1 MVMAKRNVA
10 QPSTAYPSR
19 STTLLNRIHRSAPIS
34 NGNGQATGSKVRL
47 QIVIVGA
54 GLGGLATA
62 VALARQGHEVTILE
76 QAVSLGEVGAG
87 IQIPPNSSRLLL
99 KWGLGP
105 YLEESAVK
113 PESMTFR
120 RWANGDPVGYTSLC
134 PEFETR
140 YGAPYF
146 VIHRADFHRAL
157 CRRAK
162 DLGVKII
169 TDSRVMG
176 YDQSIPSASTLDGR
190 EYRADLIIAADGVK
204 SYARSVIL
212 GGADLPPQRT
222 GFAVYRAT
230 VDTEE
235 MKRDENT
242 FWLLEKPG
250 INIWIGEDR
259 HVMTYCIAGGN
270 SFNMVLSHVDHSS
283 PSTWDAENSI
293 RNMRESFQDWDP
305 KLFNVIKMIKSTSKW
320 PLVSGSRLLTW
331 ISRSQ
336 KLLILGDAA
345 HAMVPYMSQGA
356 AMAVE
361 DGASL
366 AAAISKISHKD
377 QLTTALRV
385 FERERMSRSYGMQ
398 SASLVNG
405 RLWHYPDGPLQQ
417 ARDDGMRAEVEG
429 KPFVESTNQWS
440 DPVTQIW
447 AYGYDAE
454 DAIEELWQIEGAQA

>member
-1 MVMAKRNVA
+1 MAKRNVA
-10 QPSTAYPSR
+10 QPGTAYPSR
-19 STTLLNRIHRSAPIS
+19 STTLLNRIHRSSQAS
-34 NGNGQATGSKVRL
+34 NGNGQVTGSKVRL

-62 VALARQGHEVTILE
+62 VALARKGHEVTILE

-120 RWANGDPVGYTSLC
+120 RWANGDPIGYTSLC
-134 PEFETR
+134 TEFETR
-140 YGAPYF
+140 YEAPYF

-176 YDQSIPSASTLDGR
+176 YDESIPSASTLDGR

-250 INIWIGEDR
+250 INIW
-259 HVMTYCIAGGN
+259 YAGK
-270 SFNMVLSHVDHSS
+270 
-283 PSTWDAENSI
+283 T
-293 RNMRESFQDWDP
+293 
-305 KLFNVIKMIKSTSKW
+305 KLH
-320 PLVSGSRLLTW
+320 
-331 ISRSQ
+331 
-336 KLLILGDAA
+336 
-345 HAMVPYMSQGA
+345 HA
-356 AMAVE
+356 
-361 DGASL
+361 
-366 AAAISKISHKD
+366 
-377 QLTTALRV
+377 R
-385 FERERMSRSYGMQ
+385 
-398 SASLVNG
+398 
-405 RLWHYPDGPLQQ
+405 
-417 ARDDGMRAEVEG
+417 
-429 KPFVESTNQWS
+429 STNMQPGLEKTAMS
-440 DPVTQIW
+440 
-447 AYGYDAE
+447 
-454 DAIEELWQIEGAQA
+454 

>member
-1 MVMAKRNVA
+1 MAKRNVA
-10 QPSTAYPSR
+10 QPNSAYPSR
-19 STTLLNRIHRSAPIS
+19 STTLLNRIHTSAPIS
-34 NGNGQATGSKVRL
+34 NGNGQVTGSKVRL

-62 VALARQGHEVTILE
+62 IALARQGHEVTVLE

-120 RWANGDPVGYTSLC
+120 RWANGDPIGYTSLC

-140 YGAPYF
+140 YVAPYF

-176 YDQSIPSASTLDGR
+176 YDESIPSASTLDGR

-204 SYARSVIL
+204 SYARAVVL
-212 GGADLPPQRT
+212 GGADVPPQRT
-222 GFAVYRAT
+222 GFAAYRAT

-242 FWLLEKPG
+242 SWLLEKPG
-250 INIWIGEDR
+250 INIWYVAKINL
-259 HVMTYCIAGGN
+259 H
-270 SFNMVLSHVDHSS
+270 
-283 PSTWDAENSI
+283 
-293 RNMRESFQDWDP
+293 
-305 KLFNVIKMIKSTSKW
+305 
-320 PLVSGSRLLTW
+320 
-331 ISRSQ
+331 
-336 KLLILGDAA
+336 
-345 HAMVPYMSQGA
+345 HA
-356 AMAVE
+356 
-361 DGASL
+361 
-366 AAAISKISHKD
+366 
-377 QLTTALRV
+377 R
-385 FERERMSRSYGMQ
+385 
-398 SASLVNG
+398 
-405 RLWHYPDGPLQQ
+405 
-417 ARDDGMRAEVEG
+417 
-429 KPFVESTNQWS
+429 STNMQPGLEKTGMS
-440 DPVTQIW
+440 
-447 AYGYDAE
+447 
-454 DAIEELWQIEGAQA
+454 